1 MMLQQFRKFGCYGIF
16 VGSVLIA
23 LLNTNIDTMPD
34 FDEISENVETDEN
47 ISANLFPISD
57 EMKPA
62 FNKKI
67 VGLFDDM
74 ARFGYI

>member
-1 MMLQQFRKFGCYGIF
+1 MMLEQFRTFGCYGIF
-16 VGSVLIA
+16 VGAILIP
-23 LLNTNIDTMPD
+23 LLNTSIETMPD
-34 FDEISENVETDEN
+34 FDEISETAETDDN

-57 EMKPA
+57 EMKPT